1 MVQISLF
8 HLMPYA
14 HLDAAPRT
22 WPVPHRLLD
31 PTQAHD
37 DYGRY
42 LDQMALADE
51 LGWDWVGCNEHHY
64 TPYGLMSN
72 PTLIGAALTQ
82 RTRRCRIA
90 MLGSLIALNNPV
102 RIAEEYA
109 MLDVMSGG
117 RLIAGLIRGIPNE
130 YIAYGV
136 DPSTSWERFEE
147 AYDLVLRAWT
157 EPEPFGWEGK
167 HYQFRTVSIWPRP
180 LQQPHPPIFMSGG
193 SGESARFAARKRAM
207 MGIVRFAD
215 LDEARGLFDAYR
227 AAARES
233 GWEPPATHQLVDL
246 HTWVARSDAE
256 ARATLAPRRR
266 ILLPGARR
274 PAPARPRAGAHW
286 LALLPRHG
294 YRHAPGRGAAGHP
307 AVDSRRPVGAGHGA
321 LRRAGHGGPPDR
333 EHREGAGRGH
343 PAGPVQDWPLTSRC
357 RRREHAPLRPRGTA
371 IRPRAVAPS
380 GGQSLRGAVVDR
392 RSHLPAARAVD
403 GGLPGGRG
411 GCCVAGQPAAVSAPG
426 TRAC

>member
-37 DYGRY
+37 DYGCY
-42 LDQMALADE
+42 LDQLALADE

-72 PTLIGAALTQ
+72 PTLISAALTQ

-90 MLGSLIALNNPV
+90 LLGSLIALNNPV

-167 HYQFRTVSIWPRP
+167 HYQFRTVSIWPRQR
-180 LQQPHPPIFMSGG
+180 QQPYPPLLFSGG
-193 SGESARFAARKRAM
+193 SVESAAFAARKRARI
-207 MGIVRFAD
+207 GVVQLISLEHAREN
-215 LDEARGLFDAYR
+215 LDVYRDAARELGWEPPRENLLIGMHTHVARTDAEARETLGRAEDYFYGVLSSATQHANELVVHGSNYYQT
-227 AAARES
+227 AAARE
-233 GWEPPATHQLVDL
+233 
-246 HTWVARSDAE
+246 
-256 ARATLAPRRR
+256 RR
-266 ILLPGARR
+266 LT
-274 PAPARPRAGAHW
+274 
-286 LALLPRHG
+286 
-294 YRHAPGRGAAGHP
+294 
-307 AVDSRRPVGAGHGA
+307 
-321 LRRAGHGGPPDR
+321 RRAAQKHLSIDDR
-333 EHREGAGRGH
+333 IE
-343 PAGPVQDWPLTSRC
+343 Q
-357 RRREHAPLRPRGTA
+357 
-371 IRPRAVAPS
+371 
-380 GGQSLRGAVVDR
+380 
-392 RSHLPAARAVD
+392 
-403 GGLPGGRG
+403 
-411 GCCVAGQPAAVSAPG
+411 
-426 TRAC
+426 

>member
-42 LDQMALADE
+42 LDQLALADE

-256 ARATLAPRRR
+256 ARATLAPADEYYYQV
-266 ILLPGARR
+266 L
-274 PAPARPRAGAHW
+274 AG
-286 LALLPRHG
+286 PPQ
-294 YRHAPGRGAAGHP
+294 HAQELVLTG
-307 AVDSRRPVGAGHGA
+307 SRYYHDTAIGT
-321 LRRAGHGGPPDR
+321 RRAAERRAIRQLTLDDR
-333 EHREGAGRGH
+333 LE
-343 PAGPVQDWPLTSRC
+343 
-357 RRREHAPLRPRGTA
+357 RGT
-371 IRPRAVAPS
+371 VLCGAPDTVVRQIENTVKAL
-380 GGQSLRGAVVDR
+380 GVGTLQVRFKIGPLPHDAVVESMR
-392 RSHLPAARAVD
+392 LFAREVLPYVRA
-403 GGLPGGRG
+403 L
-411 GCCVAGQPAAVSAPG
+411 
-426 TRAC
+426 

>member
-227 AAARES
+227 AAARQS

-246 HTWVARSDAE
+246 HTWVARSDAA
-256 ARATLAPRRR
+256 ARATLAPADEYYYQVLAAPPQHAQELVLTGSRYYHDTAIGTRRV
-266 ILLPGARR
+266 AE
-274 PAPARPRAGAHW
+274 
-286 LALLPRHG
+286 
-294 YRHAPGRGAAGHP
+294 
-307 AVDSRRPVGAGHGA
+307 
-321 LRRAGHGGPPDR
+321 RRASRQLTLDDR
-333 EHREGAGRGH
+333 LE
-343 PAGPVQDWPLTSRC
+343 
-357 RRREHAPLRPRGTA
+357 RGT
-371 IRPRAVAPS
+371 VLCGAPDTVVRQIENTVKAL
-380 GGQSLRGAVVDR
+380 GVGTLQVRFKIGPLPHDAVVESMR
-392 RSHLPAARAVD
+392 LFAREVLPYVRA
-403 GGLPGGRG
+403 L
-411 GCCVAGQPAAVSAPG
+411 
-426 TRAC
+426 